1 MTNSWN
7 MNMKNL
13 ISRTITYINSLL
25 NRLQVNRFLAV
36 VLVGSLLLTTNVTL
50 GSQNNRDLGERVREQ
65 IQQNDSQRPKTTGQW
80 NKEARETEGS
90 PGERLKRIGEQSAEA
105 FKEFGSGYVEGTQE
119 TARGV
124 QDSASQAGEAL
135 SNQVKR

>member
-1 MTNSWN
+1 MS
-7 MNMKNL
+7 MKNL
-13 ISRTITYINSLL
+13 IYRTITYTRSVL

-36 VLVGSLLLTTNVTL
+36 VLVGSLLLTTNVAFS
-50 GSQNNRDLGERVREQ
+50 SQGNKDLGERVREQ
-65 IQQNDSQRPKTTGQW
+65 IQQNDSQRPKTTGEW
-80 NKEARETEGS
+80 YKEARETQGS